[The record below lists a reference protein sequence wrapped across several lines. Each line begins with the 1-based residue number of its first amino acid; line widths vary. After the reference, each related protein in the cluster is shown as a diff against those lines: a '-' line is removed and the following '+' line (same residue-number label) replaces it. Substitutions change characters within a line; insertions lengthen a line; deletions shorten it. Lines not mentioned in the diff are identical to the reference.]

1 MLARIGRSCRWFQ
14 CIMNDVVE
22 AKIGGFIREKLTERF
37 KDDFVFD
44 PILVR
49 EEIDEYGKPYLHT
62 YIVYDGDDSKWD
74 ARWRLSLTR
83 WVWPLSIELGFDS
96 VPIQS
101 YIEKSDWLEHPHTLQ
116 EHW

>member
-1 MLARIGRSCRWFQ
+1 
-14 CIMNDVVE
+14 MNDMVE
-22 AKIGGFIREKLTERF
+22 AKLGGFIREKLTERF

-49 EEIDEYGKPYLHT
+49 EEVDEYGAPYLHT
-62 YIVYDGDDSKWD
+62 YIVYDGDYRKWD
-74 ARWRLSLTR
+74 ARWRLALTR
-83 WVWPLSIELGFDS
+83 WVWPLSIELGYDS

-101 YIEKSDWLEHPHTLQ
+101 YIEKSDWLENPHTLQ